1 MKEQIANAK
10 LSAKLNANLNANT
23 NIKGSFSP
31 LLQLLAVKVSALV
44 LMTGILS
51 IFTGCGTPSPPPFT
65 EKQLMTTRMGDT
77 SALEVVDMRSVMRNN
92 VLTAQVT
99 VKNWGPP
106 PDKKTG
112 EPQPDTK
119 LYGYRFKWL
128 NAGGMVVFTDEA
140 WKPLTLTRDQSAD
153 LVGIAPTL
161 DATAFK
167 FEINQYK

>member
-1 MKEQIANAK
+1 MKEHIANTAK
-10 LSAKLNANLNANT
+10 EANLT
-23 NIKGSFSP
+23 P
-31 LLQLLAVKVSALV
+31 LLQLCALKVIGLV
-44 LMTGILS
+44 LTSSVLLV
-51 IFTGCGTPSPPPFT
+51 FTGCGTTSPPPPT

-77 SALEVVDMRSVMRNN
+77 NAVEVIDMRSVMRNN

-106 PDKKTG
+106 PDKNTG

-119 LYGYRFKWL
+119 LYAYRFKWL

-153 LVGIAPTL
+153 LVGIAPTP
-161 DATAFK
+161 DASAFR

>member
-1 MKEQIANAK
+1 MKEQNVQVDESLGVQSLMK
-10 LSAKLNANLNANT
+10 L
-23 NIKGSFSP
+23 F
-31 LLQLLAVKVSALV
+31 LLKATTLVIVSAV
-44 LMTGILS
+44 LSTLS
-51 IFTGCGTPSPPPFT
+51 GCTTAPPPPS

-77 SALEVVDMRSVMRNN
+77 SAVEVIDMRSVMRNN
-92 VLTAQVT
+92 ILTAQVT

-106 PDKKTG
+106 PNPKTG
-112 EPQPDTK
+112 EKQPDSK

-153 LVGIAPTL
+153 LVGVAPTP
-161 DATAFK
+161 DATAFR

>member
-1 MKEQIANAK
+1 MKEHIAN
-10 LSAKLNANLNANT
+10 
-23 NIKGSFSP
+23 IKNSFSP
-31 LLQLLAVKVSALV
+31 LLQLLAFKVSLLV
-44 LMTGILS
+44 LITGILS
-51 IFTGCGTPSPPPFT
+51 VFTGCATQSSASPT

-77 SALEVVDMRSVMRNN
+77 STVEVIDMRSVIRNN
-92 VLTAQVT
+92 LLTAQVT

-140 WKPLTLTRDQSAD
+140 WKPLTLTRDQTAD
-153 LVGIAPTL
+153 LVGIAPTP
-161 DATAFK
+161 DASAFR

>member
-1 MKEQIANAK
+1 MKEHIANI
-10 LSAKLNANLNANT
+10 NT
-23 NIKGSFSP
+23 KSCFSSM
-31 LLQLLAVKVSALV
+31 LQLLAFKVSVLV
-44 LMTGILS
+44 LITGILS
-51 IFTGCGTPSPPPFT
+51 VFTGCGTQNPPPPS
-65 EKQLMTTRMGDT
+65 EKQMMTTRMGDT
-77 SALEVVDMRSVMRNN
+77 SAVEVIDMRSVIRNN

-106 PDKKTG
+106 PDRKTG

-140 WKPLTLTRDQSAD
+140 WKPLTLTRDQTAD
-153 LVGIAPTL
+153 LVGIAPTP
-161 DATAFK
+161 DATAFR

>member
-1 MKEQIANAK
+1 MKEHIANI
-10 LSAKLNANLNANT
+10 NT
-23 NIKGSFSP
+23 KSCFSSM
-31 LLQLLAVKVSALV
+31 LQLLAFKVSVLV
-44 LMTGILS
+44 LITGILS
-51 IFTGCGTPSPPPFT
+51 VFTGCGTQNPPPPS
-65 EKQLMTTRMGDT
+65 EKQMMTTRMGDT
-77 SALEVVDMRSVMRNN
+77 SAVEVIDMRSVIRNN

-106 PDKKTG
+106 PDHKTG

-140 WKPLTLTRDQSAD
+140 WKPLTLTRDQTAD
-153 LVGIAPTL
+153 LVGIAPTP
-161 DATAFK
+161 DATAFR